1 MAAVAQ
7 CPFDHSVATQN
18 LKTVAE
24 VSTRSVTSSSDS
36 DEEQDDE
43 DLLVVSPYTEREHLL
58 DLKTLDTENALL
70 ARALVKMTDV
80 RPDYATASYVES
92 FNWTQ
97 VIEELGRLAAASG
110 HRYRQTSF
118 YIVVFRSQI
127 PPTTVYADLGALDKV
142 AHAEATAAGG
152 FLKYWFGSPDAE
164 GRNLATC
171 LWRSQDDARQG
182 NKGPGHH
189 KAAMATKSLYSNW
202 QIDRHRLTIG
212 DGAES
217 WEFTDWTG

>member
-7 CPFDHSVATQN
+7 CPFSHPTIARGVKTEADIWTQDVA
-18 LKTVAE
+18 
-24 VSTRSVTSSSDS
+24 SSSES
-36 DEEQDDE
+36 DGEQDNE

-58 DLKTLDTENALL
+58 NLKTLDAENALL
-70 ARALVKMTDV
+70 ARALVQMTNI
-80 RPDYATASYVES
+80 RPDYATASYLES

-97 VIEELGRLAAASG
+97 IMGELRRLTAESR
-110 HRYRQTSF
+110 HRYRETSF

-127 PPTTVYADLGALDKV
+127 PPTTVYEDLGALDKV

-152 FLKYWFGSPDAE
+152 FLKYWFGTPDAE

-182 NKGPGHH
+182 NKGPGHR

-202 QIDRHRLTIG
+202 QIDRHRLTIR
-212 DGAES
+212 DDFQS
-217 WEFTDWTG
+217 WGFTDWTE